1 MPPNQLLTI
10 RNNYQRSKQELS
22 QRFLQDLRATDFLEE
37 HSDVVDRLI
46 CDVVSP
52 YREKRTFGLFAIGGY
67 GRREL
72 YPGSDIDILLV
83 YRTDGT
89 QSAAEGILRNLIQDL
104 WDTHLDLGH
113 QVWSLEELKE
123 LDLNAWEFCLSLLD
137 LRPILASDT
146 MVEQVKE
153 ETSAFFRKN
162 SRELANRIVELT
174 LTRHRTFDGTIYQLE
189 PDLKEAPGGLRDYLA
204 ATWLRN
210 LYRAEGRYLPYEESK
225 IEEAHH
231 FIQQARI
238 AVHLLSNRKQNRLTH
253 ALQEKVA
260 PLLGYA
266 SGTASSDVESLMKE
280 YFLNA
285 RIINGFCMSL
295 VNAVWGD
302 TDSQLVLEDLREL
315 SSAEEVVQLFLHALE
330 EGKSLSDFLRNAV
343 VDSLPSLSATIKY
356 PALKESL
363 IQLFKP
369 RQGLYRTLSEMYELG
384 ILELLFPEFASIKA
398 RVIRDFYHR
407 YTVDEHSLLTIR
419 NIEEL
424 EAGGKGI
431 DGRFQVILRECDD
444 AYLLTFALL
453 LHDVGKSREGKHS
466 ERSAR
471 MAARALKRFRLDKGE
486 TDTIL
491 FLIRNHLAMSSVI
504 QRRDLEE
511 ESVIKRFADLVGDT
525 KKLRLLTLLTYADV
539 KAVAPGTLN
548 DWKKDLLW
556 QLYVL
561 TYRKLTLE
569 FGDESISEQ
578 DISEKL
584 LSELD
589 PGLERDSFEQFLAG
603 FPLRYLQ
610 NTPREEIYEH
620 FRMASRLK
628 GSRPVQTRLL
638 KRRTHYDLCVVTPDR
653 SRLFAAIAGLLSYF
667 EMNILRG
674 YGFSN
679 QQGTI
684 LDFFQFADVRGVFRL
699 NNSEKQRFLNL
710 LEQAVLGEVDV
721 DLLLQGKEKSI
732 VFQRNTPGF
741 EPSVY
746 FEDDPAGRYTIVEII
761 APDGIGLLYRIS
773 REISRKQCDI
783 KLVLISTEG
792 GRAVDVFYLSHDGV
806 KLSAELRTKLR
817 AEILQALAQ
826 EQAELI

>member
-1 MPPNQLLTI
+1 
-10 RNNYQRSKQELS
+10 
-22 QRFLQDLRATDFLEE
+22 
-37 HSDVVDRLI
+37 
-46 CDVVSP
+46 
-52 YREKRTFGLFAIGGY
+52 
-67 GRREL
+67 
-72 YPGSDIDILLV
+72 
-83 YRTDGT
+83 
-89 QSAAEGILRNLIQDL
+89 
-104 WDTHLDLGH
+104 
-113 QVWSLEELKE
+113 
-123 LDLNAWEFCLSLLD
+123 
-137 LRPILASDT
+137 
-146 MVEQVKE
+146 
-153 ETSAFFRKN
+153 
-162 SRELANRIVELT
+162 
-174 LTRHRTFDGTIYQLE
+174 
-189 PDLKEAPGGLRDYLA
+189 
-204 ATWLRN
+204 
-210 LYRAEGRYLPYEESK
+210 
-225 IEEAHH
+225 
-231 FIQQARI
+231 
-238 AVHLLSNRKQNRLTH
+238 
-253 ALQEKVA
+253 
-260 PLLGYA
+260 
-266 SGTASSDVESLMKE
+266 
-280 YFLNA
+280 
-285 RIINGFCMSL
+285 
-295 VNAVWGD
+295 
-302 TDSQLVLEDLREL
+302 
-315 SSAEEVVQLFLHALE
+315 
-330 EGKSLSDFLRNAV
+330 
-343 VDSLPSLSATIKY
+343 
-356 PALKESL
+356 
-363 IQLFKP
+363 
-369 RQGLYRTLSEMYELG
+369 
-384 ILELLFPEFASIKA
+384 
-398 RVIRDFYHR
+398 
-407 YTVDEHSLLTIR
+407 
-419 NIEEL
+419 
-424 EAGGKGI
+424 
-431 DGRFQVILRECDD
+431 
-444 AYLLTFALL
+444 
-453 LHDVGKSREGKHS
+453 
-466 ERSAR
+466 SAR

-610 NTPREEIYEH
+610 ITPREEIYEH

-761 APDGIGLLYRIS
+761 APDGI
-773 REISRKQCDI
+773 
-783 KLVLISTEG
+783 
-792 GRAVDVFYLSHDGV
+792 
-806 KLSAELRTKLR
+806 
-817 AEILQALAQ
+817 
-826 EQAELI
+826 